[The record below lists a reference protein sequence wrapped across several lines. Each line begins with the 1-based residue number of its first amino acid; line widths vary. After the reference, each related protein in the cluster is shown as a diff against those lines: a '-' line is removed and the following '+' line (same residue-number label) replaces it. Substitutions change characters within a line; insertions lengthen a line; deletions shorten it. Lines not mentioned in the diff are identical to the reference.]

1 MDIIKKLSHGCTLD
15 CHDCCKFNVYTKGN
29 NVVKIE
35 GDKNHP
41 YTKGFIC
48 KKGMAHLDRLNH
60 KDRIKTPMLKVDGVW
75 KEISFDKAIEIMAEK
90 LTYYKEK
97 YTSKSVMHYDQ
108 YGSGSVLKYIGDIF
122 FNFYGGVSRHKGG
135 PCWSAGMH
143 AQKYDFGVAKSHAI
157 EDMLNSKSIFVWGKN
172 PAYTTIHTMQIIKK
186 AKEKG
191 IKIVVI
197 DPIYTKTAQI
207 ADKYV
212 QVNPGTDGALAI
224 AMAKII
230 VEDKLYDEEYIN
242 SYVIGFEEYKKYL
255 SSLELSFL
263 IDECGVKENDIR
275 ELVDLYTNKYSSIN
289 VGYGLQKYKN
299 GGNTIRAI
307 DALGAITGQIG
318 FSGGGVNYANK
329 VYPSV
334 INSDP
339 YNSQSYGEDREFYV
353 SNISK
358 FIEESLKN
366 TSNKV
371 NYASDELDM
380 ALHKVNYISDEL
392 DTTSNKVNYVSDELD
407 MALHKVNYV
416 SDELDTTS
424 NKVNYVSDE
433 LDMALH
439 KVNCVSDE
447 LDMALH
453 KVNCVSDELDMTS
466 NKVNYVSD
474 ELDMTSNKVN
484 YVLDEL
490 DITSNKTDYISN
502 ELYNLSNKSIKD
514 NIPIKMAVITKSNML
529 NQLPDLVELERVF
542 SKIEFKVCF
551 DMFITDTVT
560 LCDMFIPCTNTLESE
575 DIIYSSMTNPYITY
589 NERAVK
595 PAHKLMDE
603 YYFFMELAKKMGL
616 NDYPFVEKR
625 TYLEKVIEPLKR
637 FDKNLDIEKLKNNY
651 FTIHNPVA
659 WEDKKFETPSGK
671 YELYSESIKNLGISP
686 TPVYISNKYKE
697 IEDKNISFRL
707 LTNHHADTL
716 FSQHFMDKKSIA
728 QAYINQRMAKKVGIE
743 EKDIVILRSKKAKI
757 NVQINIDDG
766 VGNYIVKMYVGWW
779 KKHGNP
785 NSLTDTGISDFGGQV
800 TYNESMVEI
809 IRQN

>member
-15 CHDCCKFNVYTKGN
+15 CHDCCKFNVYTKEN

-371 NYASDELDM
+371 NYASDELDTTSN
-380 ALHKVNYISDEL
+380 KVNYISDEL

-407 MALHKVNYV
+407 
-416 SDELDTTS
+416 T
-424 NKVNYVSDE
+424 
-433 LDMALH
+433 
-439 KVNCVSDE
+439 
-447 LDMALH
+447 
-453 KVNCVSDELDMTS
+453 TS

-551 DMFITDTVT
+551 DMFMTDTAT

-651 FTIHNPVA
+651 FTIHNLVA

-743 EKDIVILRSKKAKI
+743 DKDIVILRSKKAKI

>member
-97 YTSKSVMHYDQ
+97 YTSKSIMHYDQ

-407 MALHKVNYV
+407 MALHKVN
-416 SDELDTTS
+416 
-424 NKVNYVSDE
+424 
-433 LDMALH
+433 
-439 KVNCVSDE
+439 CVSDE

-466 NKVNYVSD
+466 NKVNYVLD

-551 DMFITDTVT
+551 DMFITDTAT

>member
-122 FNFYGGVSRHKGG
+122 FNFYGGVSRQKGG

-143 AQKYDFGVAKSHAI
+143 AQKYDFGVARSHAI

-255 SSLELSFL
+255 YSLELSFL

-307 DALGAITGQIG
+307 DALSAITGQIG

-353 SNISK
+353 SNISG

-371 NYASDELDM
+371 NYAS
-380 ALHKVNYISDEL
+380 NEL
-392 DTTSNKVNYVSDELD
+392 DT
-407 MALHKVNYV
+407 
-416 SDELDTTS
+416 
-424 NKVNYVSDE
+424 
-433 LDMALH
+433 
-439 KVNCVSDE
+439 
-447 LDMALH
+447 
-453 KVNCVSDELDMTS
+453 
-466 NKVNYVSD
+466 
-474 ELDMTSNKVN
+474 TSNKVN

-490 DITSNKTDYISN
+490 DITSNKVNYVSDELDITSNKVNHVSNELGMASNKINYVSDELDITSNKIDYISN

-514 NIPIKMAVITKSNML
+514 NIPIKMVVITKSNML

-551 DMFITDTVT
+551 DMFMTDTAT
-560 LCDMFIPCTNTLESE
+560 LCDLFMPCTNTLESE

-595 PAHKLMDE
+595 PVHKLMDE

-637 FDKNLDIEKLKNNY
+637 FDENLDIEKLKNNY
-651 FTIHNPVA
+651 FTIHSPVA

-671 YELYSESIKNLGISP
+671 YELYSERIKSLGISP
-686 TPVYISNKYKE
+686 TPVYISNRYRE

-728 QAYINQRMAKKVGIE
+728 QAYINQSMAKKVGIKD
-743 EKDIVILRSKKAKI
+743 KDIVTLRSKKAKI

>member
-75 KEISFDKAIEIMAEK
+75 QEISFDKAIEIMAEK

-371 NYASDELDM
+371 NYASDELD
-380 ALHKVNYISDEL
+380 
-392 DTTSNKVNYVSDELD
+392 TTSNKVNYVSDELG
-407 MALHKVNYV
+407 
-416 SDELDTTS
+416 
-424 NKVNYVSDE
+424 
-433 LDMALH
+433 MALH
-439 KVNCVSDE
+439 KVNC
-447 LDMALH
+447 
-453 KVNCVSDELDMTS
+453 
-466 NKVNYVSD
+466 VSD

-551 DMFITDTVT
+551 DMFMTDTAT

-651 FTIHNPVA
+651 FTIHNLVA

-743 EKDIVILRSKKAKI
+743 DKDIVILRSKKAKI

>member
-122 FNFYGGVSRHKGG
+122 FNFYGGVIRHKGG

-318 FSGGGVNYANK
+318 FSGGGINYANK

-371 NYASDELDM
+371 NY
-380 ALHKVNYISDEL
+380 ISDEL
-392 DTTSNKVNYVSDELD
+392 DTTSNKVNYIL
-407 MALHKVNYV
+407 
-416 SDELDTTS
+416 DELDTTS
-424 NKVNYVSDE
+424 N
-433 LDMALH
+433 
-439 KVNCVSDE
+439 
-447 LDMALH
+447 

-484 YVLDEL
+484 YVSDEL

-502 ELYNLSNKSIKD
+502 ELYNLSNKSIKG

-551 DMFITDTVT
+551 DMFITDTAT

-728 QAYINQRMAKKVGIE
+728 QAYINRRMAKKVGIE
-743 EKDIVILRSKKAKI
+743 DKDIVILRSKKAKI

>member
-143 AQKYDFGVAKSHAI
+143 AQKYDFGVAKSNAI

-371 NYASDELDM
+371 NYASDELDTTSN
-380 ALHKVNYISDEL
+380 KVNYISDEL
-392 DTTSNKVNYVSDELD
+392 DT
-407 MALHKVNYV
+407 
-416 SDELDTTS
+416 
-424 NKVNYVSDE
+424 
-433 LDMALH
+433 
-439 KVNCVSDE
+439 
-447 LDMALH
+447 
-453 KVNCVSDELDMTS
+453 TS

-542 SKIEFKVCF
+542 SKIKFKVCF
-551 DMFITDTVT
+551 DMFMTDTAT

-651 FTIHNPVA
+651 FTIHNLVA

-707 LTNHHADTL
+707 LTNHHVDTL

-743 EKDIVILRSKKAKI
+743 DKDIVILRSKKAKI

-785 NSLTDTGISDFGGQV
+785 NSLTDNGISDFGGQV

>member
-60 KDRIKTPMLKVDGVW
+60 KDRIKTPMFKVDGVW

-122 FNFYGGVSRHKGG
+122 FNFYGGVSRQKGG

-143 AQKYDFGVAKSHAI
+143 AQKYDFGVAKSHSI

-255 SSLELSFL
+255 YSLELSFL

-307 DALGAITGQIG
+307 DALSAITGQIG

-334 INSDP
+334 IDSDP

-353 SNISK
+353 SNISE

-371 NYASDELDM
+371 NYAS
-380 ALHKVNYISDEL
+380 
-392 DTTSNKVNYVSDELD
+392 
-407 MALHKVNYV
+407 
-416 SDELDTTS
+416 
-424 NKVNYVSDE
+424 
-433 LDMALH
+433 
-439 KVNCVSDE
+439 
-447 LDMALH
+447 
-453 KVNCVSDELDMTS
+453 
-466 NKVNYVSD
+466 
-474 ELDMTSNKVN
+474 
-484 YVLDEL
+484 
-490 DITSNKTDYISN
+490 N
-502 ELYNLSNKSIKD
+502 ELYNLSNKSIKG
-514 NIPIKMAVITKSNML
+514 NIPIKMVVITKSNML

-551 DMFITDTVT
+551 DMFMTDTAT
-560 LCDMFIPCTNTLESE
+560 LCDLFIPCTNTLESE

-595 PAHKLMDE
+595 PVHKLMDE

-637 FDKNLDIEKLKNNY
+637 FDENLDIEKLKNNY
-651 FTIHNPVA
+651 FTIHSPVA

-671 YELYSESIKNLGISP
+671 YELYSERIKSLGISP
-686 TPVYISNKYKE
+686 TPVYISNRYRE

-728 QAYINQRMAKKVGIE
+728 QAYINQSMAKKVGIKD
-743 EKDIVILRSKKAKI
+743 KDIVTLRSKKAKI

>member
-15 CHDCCKFNVYTKGN
+15 CHDCCKFNVYTKEN

-371 NYASDELDM
+371 NYASDELDTTSN
-380 ALHKVNYISDEL
+380 KVNYISDEL

-407 MALHKVNYV
+407 
-416 SDELDTTS
+416 TTS

-433 LDMALH
+433 LGMALH
-439 KVNCVSDE
+439 KVNC
-447 LDMALH
+447 
-453 KVNCVSDELDMTS
+453 
-466 NKVNYVSD
+466 VSD

-551 DMFITDTVT
+551 DMFMTDTAT

-651 FTIHNPVA
+651 FTIHNLVA

-743 EKDIVILRSKKAKI
+743 DKDIVILRSKKAKI

>member
-122 FNFYGGVSRHKGG
+122 FNFYGGVSRQKGG

-212 QVNPGTDGALAI
+212 RVNPGTDGALAI

-230 VEDKLYDEEYIN
+230 VEDKLYDEEYIK

-255 SSLELSFL
+255 YSLELSFL

-307 DALGAITGQIG
+307 DALSAITGQIG

-334 INSDP
+334 IDSDP

-353 SNISK
+353 SNISG

-371 NYASDELDM
+371 NYAS
-380 ALHKVNYISDEL
+380 NEL
-392 DTTSNKVNYVSDELD
+392 DT
-407 MALHKVNYV
+407 
-416 SDELDTTS
+416 
-424 NKVNYVSDE
+424 
-433 LDMALH
+433 
-439 KVNCVSDE
+439 
-447 LDMALH
+447 
-453 KVNCVSDELDMTS
+453 
-466 NKVNYVSD
+466 
-474 ELDMTSNKVN
+474 TSNKVN

-490 DITSNKTDYISN
+490 DITSNKVNYVSDELDITSNKVNHVSNELGMASNKINYVSDELDTTSNKTDYISN
-502 ELYNLSNKSIKD
+502 ELYNLSNKLIKD
-514 NIPIKMAVITKSNML
+514 NIPIKMVVITKSNML

-551 DMFITDTVT
+551 DMFMTDTAT
-560 LCDMFIPCTNTLESE
+560 LCDLFIPCTNTLESE

-595 PAHKLMDE
+595 PVHKLMDE

-637 FDKNLDIEKLKNNY
+637 FDENLDIEKLKNNY
-651 FTIHNPVA
+651 FTIHSPVA

-671 YELYSESIKNLGISP
+671 YELYSERIKSLGISP
-686 TPVYISNKYKE
+686 TPVYISNRYRE

-728 QAYINQRMAKKVGIE
+728 QAYINQSMAKKVGIKD
-743 EKDIVILRSKKAKI
+743 KDIVTLRSKKAKI

>member
-122 FNFYGGVSRHKGG
+122 FNFYGGVSRQKGG

-143 AQKYDFGVAKSHAI
+143 AQKYDFGIARSHAI

-255 SSLELSFL
+255 YSLELSFL

-307 DALGAITGQIG
+307 DALSAITGQIG

-353 SNISK
+353 SNISE

-371 NYASDELDM
+371 NYASNELDTTSNKVNYVLDELD
-380 ALHKVNYISDEL
+380 I
-392 DTTSNKVNYVSDELD
+392 TSNKVNYVSDELD
-407 MALHKVNYV
+407 I
-416 SDELDTTS
+416 TS
-424 NKVNYVSDE
+424 NKVNHVSNE
-433 LDMALH
+433 LGMA
-439 KVNCVSDE
+439 
-447 LDMALH
+447 
-453 KVNCVSDELDMTS
+453 S
-466 NKVNYVSD
+466 NKINYVS
-474 ELDMTSNKVN
+474 
-484 YVLDEL
+484 DEL

-514 NIPIKMAVITKSNML
+514 NIPIKMVVITKSNML
-529 NQLPDLVELERVF
+529 NQLPDLVELERGF

-551 DMFITDTVT
+551 DMFMTDTAT
-560 LCDMFIPCTNTLESE
+560 LCDLFIPCTNTLESE

-595 PAHKLMDE
+595 PVHKLMDE

-637 FDKNLDIEKLKNNY
+637 FDENLDIEKLKNNY
-651 FTIHNPVA
+651 FTIHSPVA

-671 YELYSESIKNLGISP
+671 YELYSERIKSLGISP
-686 TPVYISNKYKE
+686 TPVYISNRYRE

-728 QAYINQRMAKKVGIE
+728 QAYINQSMAKKVGIKD
-743 EKDIVILRSKKAKI
+743 KDIVTLRSKKAKI

-766 VGNYIVKMYVGWW
+766 VGNHIVKMYVGWW

>member
-380 ALHKVNYISDEL
+380 ALHKVNY
-392 DTTSNKVNYVSDELD
+392 
-407 MALHKVNYV
+407 V

-424 NKVNYVSDE
+424 NKVNYVS
-433 LDMALH
+433 
-439 KVNCVSDE
+439 
-447 LDMALH
+447 
-453 KVNCVSDELDMTS
+453 
-466 NKVNYVSD
+466 
-474 ELDMTSNKVN
+474 
-484 YVLDEL
+484 DEL

-502 ELYNLSNKSIKD
+502 ELYNLSNKSIKG

-551 DMFITDTVT
+551 DMFITDTAT

-728 QAYINQRMAKKVGIE
+728 QAYINRRMAKKVGIE
-743 EKDIVILRSKKAKI
+743 DKDIVILRSKKAKI

>member
-307 DALGAITGQIG
+307 NALGAITGQIG

-380 ALHKVNYISDEL
+380 
-392 DTTSNKVNYVSDELD
+392 TSNKVNYVS
-407 MALHKVNYV
+407 
-416 SDELDTTS
+416 
-424 NKVNYVSDE
+424 
-433 LDMALH
+433 
-439 KVNCVSDE
+439 
-447 LDMALH
+447 
-453 KVNCVSDELDMTS
+453 
-466 NKVNYVSD
+466 
-474 ELDMTSNKVN
+474 
-484 YVLDEL
+484 DEL

-502 ELYNLSNKSIKD
+502 ELYNLSNKSIKG

-551 DMFITDTVT
+551 DMFITDTAT

-728 QAYINQRMAKKVGIE
+728 QAYINRRMAKKVGIE
-743 EKDIVILRSKKAKI
+743 DKDIVILRSKKAKI

>member
-15 CHDCCKFNVYTKGN
+15 CHDCCKFNVYTKEN

-224 AMAKII
+224 AMVKII

-371 NYASDELDM
+371 NYASDELDTTSN
-380 ALHKVNYISDEL
+380 KVNYISDEL
-392 DTTSNKVNYVSDELD
+392 DTTSNKVNYI
-407 MALHKVNYV
+407 

-424 NKVNYVSDE
+424 NKVNYISDE
-433 LDMALH
+433 LDT
-439 KVNCVSDE
+439 
-447 LDMALH
+447 
-453 KVNCVSDELDMTS
+453 TS

-542 SKIEFKVCF
+542 SKIKFKVCF
-551 DMFITDTVT
+551 DMFMTDTAT

-651 FTIHNPVA
+651 FTIHNLVA

-743 EKDIVILRSKKAKI
+743 DKDIVILRSKKAKI

-785 NSLTDTGISDFGGQV
+785 NSLTDNGISDFGGQV

>member
-15 CHDCCKFNVYTKGN
+15 CHDCCKFNVYTKEN

-371 NYASDELDM
+371 NYASDELD
-380 ALHKVNYISDEL
+380 
-392 DTTSNKVNYVSDELD
+392 TTSNKVNYVSDELG
-407 MALHKVNYV
+407 
-416 SDELDTTS
+416 
-424 NKVNYVSDE
+424 
-433 LDMALH
+433 MALH
-439 KVNCVSDE
+439 KVNC
-447 LDMALH
+447 
-453 KVNCVSDELDMTS
+453 
-466 NKVNYVSD
+466 VSD

-551 DMFITDTVT
+551 DMFMTDTAT

-651 FTIHNPVA
+651 FTIHNLVA

-743 EKDIVILRSKKAKI
+743 DKDIVILRSKKAKI

>member
-1 MDIIKKLSHGCTLD
+1 MKKLSHGCTLD
-15 CHDCCKFNVYTKGN
+15 CHDCCKFNVYTKEN

-371 NYASDELDM
+371 NYASDELD
-380 ALHKVNYISDEL
+380 
-392 DTTSNKVNYVSDELD
+392 TTSNKVNYVSDELG
-407 MALHKVNYV
+407 
-416 SDELDTTS
+416 
-424 NKVNYVSDE
+424 
-433 LDMALH
+433 MALH
-439 KVNCVSDE
+439 KVNC
-447 LDMALH
+447 
-453 KVNCVSDELDMTS
+453 
-466 NKVNYVSD
+466 VSD

-542 SKIEFKVCF
+542 SKIKFKVCF
-551 DMFITDTVT
+551 DMFMTDTAT

-651 FTIHNPVA
+651 FTIHNLVA

-743 EKDIVILRSKKAKI
+743 DKDIVILRSKKAKI

>member
-371 NYASDELDM
+371 NYASDKLDM

-392 DTTSNKVNYVSDELD
+392 DTTSN
-407 MALHKVNYV
+407 
-416 SDELDTTS
+416 
-424 NKVNYVSDE
+424 
-433 LDMALH
+433 
-439 KVNCVSDE
+439 
-447 LDMALH
+447 

-490 DITSNKTDYISN
+490 DITSNKVNYVSDELDMTSNKVNYVSDELDITSNKTDYISN
-502 ELYNLSNKSIKD
+502 ELYNLSNKSIKG

-551 DMFITDTVT
+551 DMFITDTAT

-728 QAYINQRMAKKVGIE
+728 QAYINRRMAKKVGIE
-743 EKDIVILRSKKAKI
+743 DKDIVILRSKKAKI

-785 NSLTDTGISDFGGQV
+785 NSLTDTGISDFGGQI

>member
-122 FNFYGGVSRHKGG
+122 FNFYGGVSRQKGG

-143 AQKYDFGVAKSHAI
+143 AQKYDFGIARSHAI

-255 SSLELSFL
+255 YSLELSFL

-307 DALGAITGQIG
+307 DALSAITGQIG

-353 SNISK
+353 SNISE

-371 NYASDELDM
+371 NYAS
-380 ALHKVNYISDEL
+380 NEL
-392 DTTSNKVNYVSDELD
+392 DT
-407 MALHKVNYV
+407 
-416 SDELDTTS
+416 
-424 NKVNYVSDE
+424 
-433 LDMALH
+433 
-439 KVNCVSDE
+439 
-447 LDMALH
+447 
-453 KVNCVSDELDMTS
+453 
-466 NKVNYVSD
+466 
-474 ELDMTSNKVN
+474 TSNKVN

-514 NIPIKMAVITKSNML
+514 NIPIKMVVITKSNML

-551 DMFITDTVT
+551 DMFMTDTAT
-560 LCDMFIPCTNTLESE
+560 LCDLFIPCTNTLESE

-595 PAHKLMDE
+595 PVHKLMDE

-637 FDKNLDIEKLKNNY
+637 FDENLDIEKLKNNY
-651 FTIHNPVA
+651 FTIHSPVA

-671 YELYSESIKNLGISP
+671 YELYSERIKSLGISP
-686 TPVYISNKYKE
+686 TPVYISNRYRE

-728 QAYINQRMAKKVGIE
+728 QAYINQSMAKKVGIKD
-743 EKDIVILRSKKAKI
+743 KDIVTLRSKKAKI

-766 VGNYIVKMYVGWW
+766 VGNHIVKMYVGWW

>member
-263 IDECGVKENDIR
+263 IDECGVKENNIR

-371 NYASDELDM
+371 NYASDKLDTTSN
-380 ALHKVNYISDEL
+380 KVNYISDEL
-392 DTTSNKVNYVSDELD
+392 DTTSN
-407 MALHKVNYV
+407 
-416 SDELDTTS
+416 
-424 NKVNYVSDE
+424 
-433 LDMALH
+433 
-439 KVNCVSDE
+439 
-447 LDMALH
+447 

-490 DITSNKTDYISN
+490 DITSNKVNYVSDELDMTSNKVNYVSDELDITSNKTDYISN
-502 ELYNLSNKSIKD
+502 ELYNLSNKSIKG

-551 DMFITDTVT
+551 DMFITDTAT

-743 EKDIVILRSKKAKI
+743 DKDIVILRSKKAKI

>member
-75 KEISFDKAIEIMAEK
+75 KEIYFDKAIEIMAEK

-122 FNFYGGVSRHKGG
+122 FNFYGGVSRQKGG

-143 AQKYDFGVAKSHAI
+143 AQKYDFGIARSHAI

-255 SSLELSFL
+255 YSLELSFL

-307 DALGAITGQIG
+307 DALSAITGQIG

-353 SNISK
+353 SNISE

-371 NYASDELDM
+371 NYASNELDTTSNKVNYVLDELD
-380 ALHKVNYISDEL
+380 I
-392 DTTSNKVNYVSDELD
+392 TSNKVNYVSDELD
-407 MALHKVNYV
+407 I
-416 SDELDTTS
+416 TS
-424 NKVNYVSDE
+424 NKVNHVSNE
-433 LDMALH
+433 LGMA
-439 KVNCVSDE
+439 
-447 LDMALH
+447 
-453 KVNCVSDELDMTS
+453 S
-466 NKVNYVSD
+466 NKINYVS
-474 ELDMTSNKVN
+474 
-484 YVLDEL
+484 DEL

-514 NIPIKMAVITKSNML
+514 NIPIKMVVITKSNML

-551 DMFITDTVT
+551 DMFMTDTAT
-560 LCDMFIPCTNTLESE
+560 LCDLFIPCTNTLESE

-595 PAHKLMDE
+595 PVHKLMDE

-637 FDKNLDIEKLKNNY
+637 FDENLDIEKLKNNY
-651 FTIHNPVA
+651 FTIHSPVA

-671 YELYSESIKNLGISP
+671 YELYSERIKSLGISP
-686 TPVYISNKYKE
+686 TPVYISNRYRE

-728 QAYINQRMAKKVGIE
+728 QAYINQSMAKKVGIKD
-743 EKDIVILRSKKAKI
+743 KDIVTLRSKKAKI

-766 VGNYIVKMYVGWW
+766 VGNHIVKMYVGWW

>member
-371 NYASDELDM
+371 NY
-380 ALHKVNYISDEL
+380 
-392 DTTSNKVNYVSDELD
+392 
-407 MALHKVNYV
+407 
-416 SDELDTTS
+416 
-424 NKVNYVSDE
+424 
-433 LDMALH
+433 
-439 KVNCVSDE
+439 
-447 LDMALH
+447 
-453 KVNCVSDELDMTS
+453 
-466 NKVNYVSD
+466 
-474 ELDMTSNKVN
+474 
-484 YVLDEL
+484 VLDEL

-551 DMFITDTVT
+551 DMFITDTAT

-589 NERAVK
+589 NERAVN

-728 QAYINQRMAKKVGIE
+728 QAYINRRMAKKVGIE
-743 EKDIVILRSKKAKI
+743 DKDIVILRSKKAKI

>member
-122 FNFYGGVSRHKGG
+122 FNFYGGVSRQKGG

-143 AQKYDFGVAKSHAI
+143 AQKYDFGIARSHAI

-255 SSLELSFL
+255 YSLELSFL

-307 DALGAITGQIG
+307 DALSAITGQIG

-353 SNISK
+353 SNISE

-371 NYASDELDM
+371 NYASNELDTTSNKVNYVLDELD
-380 ALHKVNYISDEL
+380 I
-392 DTTSNKVNYVSDELD
+392 TSNKVNYVSDELD
-407 MALHKVNYV
+407 I
-416 SDELDTTS
+416 TS
-424 NKVNYVSDE
+424 NKVNHVSNE
-433 LDMALH
+433 LGMA
-439 KVNCVSDE
+439 
-447 LDMALH
+447 
-453 KVNCVSDELDMTS
+453 S
-466 NKVNYVSD
+466 NKINYVS
-474 ELDMTSNKVN
+474 
-484 YVLDEL
+484 DEL

-502 ELYNLSNKSIKD
+502 ELYNLSNKLIKD
-514 NIPIKMAVITKSNML
+514 NIPIKMVVITKSNML

-551 DMFITDTVT
+551 DMFMTDTAT
-560 LCDMFIPCTNTLESE
+560 LCDLFIPCTNTLESE

-595 PAHKLMDE
+595 PVHKLMDE

-637 FDKNLDIEKLKNNY
+637 FDENLDIEKLKNNY
-651 FTIHNPVA
+651 FTIHSPVA

-671 YELYSESIKNLGISP
+671 YELYSERIKSLGISP
-686 TPVYISNKYKE
+686 TPVYISNRYRE

-728 QAYINQRMAKKVGIE
+728 QAYINQSMAKKVGIKD
-743 EKDIVILRSKKAKI
+743 KDIVTLRSKKAKI

-766 VGNYIVKMYVGWW
+766 VGNHIVKMYVGWW

>member
-122 FNFYGGVSRHKGG
+122 FNFYGGVSRQKGG

-143 AQKYDFGVAKSHAI
+143 AQKYDFGIARSHSI

-212 QVNPGTDGALAI
+212 RVNPGTDGALAI

-230 VEDKLYDEEYIN
+230 VEDKLYDEEYIK

-255 SSLELSFL
+255 YSLELSFL

-307 DALGAITGQIG
+307 DALSAITGQIG

-371 NYASDELDM
+371 NYASN
-380 ALHKVNYISDEL
+380 KL
-392 DTTSNKVNYVSDELD
+392 DT
-407 MALHKVNYV
+407 
-416 SDELDTTS
+416 
-424 NKVNYVSDE
+424 
-433 LDMALH
+433 
-439 KVNCVSDE
+439 
-447 LDMALH
+447 
-453 KVNCVSDELDMTS
+453 
-466 NKVNYVSD
+466 
-474 ELDMTSNKVN
+474 TSNKVN

-490 DITSNKTDYISN
+490 DITSNKVNYVSDELDITSNKVNHVSNELGMASNKINYVSDELDTTSNKTDYISN
-502 ELYNLSNKSIKD
+502 ELYNLSNKLIKD
-514 NIPIKMAVITKSNML
+514 NIPIKMVVITKSNML
-529 NQLPDLVELERVF
+529 NQLPDLVELERAF

-551 DMFITDTVT
+551 DMFMTDTAT
-560 LCDMFIPCTNTLESE
+560 LCDLFIPCTNTLESE

-595 PAHKLMDE
+595 PVHKLMDE

-637 FDKNLDIEKLKNNY
+637 FDENLDIEKLKNNY
-651 FTIHNPVA
+651 FTIHSPVA

-671 YELYSESIKNLGISP
+671 YELYSERIKSLGISP
-686 TPVYISNKYKE
+686 TPVYISNRYRK

-728 QAYINQRMAKKVGIE
+728 QAYINQSMAKKVGIKD
-743 EKDIVILRSKKAKI
+743 KDIVTLRSKKAKI

-785 NSLTDTGISDFGGQV
+785 NSLTDTDISDFGGQV

>member
-439 KVNCVSDE
+439 KVNGVSDE

-502 ELYNLSNKSIKD
+502 ELYNLSNKLIKD

>member
-1 MDIIKKLSHGCTLD
+1 SHGCTLD

-371 NYASDELDM
+371 NYASDKLDM

-392 DTTSNKVNYVSDELD
+392 DTTSNKVNYVS
-407 MALHKVNYV
+407 
-416 SDELDTTS
+416 
-424 NKVNYVSDE
+424 
-433 LDMALH
+433 
-439 KVNCVSDE
+439 
-447 LDMALH
+447 
-453 KVNCVSDELDMTS
+453 
-466 NKVNYVSD
+466 
-474 ELDMTSNKVN
+474 
-484 YVLDEL
+484 DEL

-551 DMFITDTVT
+551 DMFITDTAT

-728 QAYINQRMAKKVGIE
+728 QAYINRRMAKKVGIE
-743 EKDIVILRSKKAKI
+743 NKDIVILRSKKAKI

>member
-329 VYPSV
+329 VYPSI

-371 NYASDELDM
+371 NYASDKLDTTSN
-380 ALHKVNYISDEL
+380 KVNYISDEL
-392 DTTSNKVNYVSDELD
+392 DTTSN
-407 MALHKVNYV
+407 
-416 SDELDTTS
+416 
-424 NKVNYVSDE
+424 
-433 LDMALH
+433 
-439 KVNCVSDE
+439 
-447 LDMALH
+447 

-490 DITSNKTDYISN
+490 DITSNKVNYVSDELDMTSNKVNYVSDELDMTSNKVNYVSDELDITSNKTDYISN
-502 ELYNLSNKSIKD
+502 ELYNLSNKSIKG

-551 DMFITDTVT
+551 DMFITDTAT

-743 EKDIVILRSKKAKI
+743 DKDIVILRSKKAKI

>member
-380 ALHKVNYISDEL
+380 
-392 DTTSNKVNYVSDELD
+392 TSNKVNYVS
-407 MALHKVNYV
+407 
-416 SDELDTTS
+416 
-424 NKVNYVSDE
+424 
-433 LDMALH
+433 
-439 KVNCVSDE
+439 
-447 LDMALH
+447 
-453 KVNCVSDELDMTS
+453 
-466 NKVNYVSD
+466 
-474 ELDMTSNKVN
+474 
-484 YVLDEL
+484 DEL

-502 ELYNLSNKSIKD
+502 ELYNLSNKSIKG

-551 DMFITDTVT
+551 DMFITDTAT

-686 TPVYISNKYKE
+686 TPVYISNKYKG

-728 QAYINQRMAKKVGIE
+728 QAYINRRMAKKVGIE
-743 EKDIVILRSKKAKI
+743 DKDIVILRSKKAKI

>member
-122 FNFYGGVSRHKGG
+122 FNFYGGVIRHKGG

-318 FSGGGVNYANK
+318 FSGGGINYANK

-371 NYASDELDM
+371 NY
-380 ALHKVNYISDEL
+380 ISDEL
-392 DTTSNKVNYVSDELD
+392 DTTSNKVNYILDELD
-407 MALHKVNYV
+407 M
-416 SDELDTTS
+416 TS
-424 NKVNYVSDE
+424 N
-433 LDMALH
+433 
-439 KVNCVSDE
+439 
-447 LDMALH
+447 

-484 YVLDEL
+484 YVSDEL

-502 ELYNLSNKSIKD
+502 ELYNLSNKSIKG

-551 DMFITDTVT
+551 DMFITDTAT

-728 QAYINQRMAKKVGIE
+728 QAYINRRMAKKVGIE
-743 EKDIVILRSKKAKI
+743 DKDIVILRSKKAKI

>member
-371 NYASDELDM
+371 NYASDELDTTSN
-380 ALHKVNYISDEL
+380 KVNYISDEL
-392 DTTSNKVNYVSDELD
+392 DTTSNKVNYIL
-407 MALHKVNYV
+407 
-416 SDELDTTS
+416 DELDTTS
-424 NKVNYVSDE
+424 N
-433 LDMALH
+433 
-439 KVNCVSDE
+439 
-447 LDMALH
+447 

-466 NKVNYVSD
+466 NKVNYILD

-551 DMFITDTVT
+551 DMFITDTAT

-589 NERAVK
+589 NERAVN

-728 QAYINQRMAKKVGIE
+728 QAYINRRMAKKVGIE
-743 EKDIVILRSKKAKI
+743 DKDIVILRSKKAKI

>member
-15 CHDCCKFNVYTKGN
+15 CHDCCKFNVYTKEN

-224 AMAKII
+224 AMVKII

-371 NYASDELDM
+371 NYASDELDTTSN
-380 ALHKVNYISDEL
+380 KVNYISDEL
-392 DTTSNKVNYVSDELD
+392 DTTSNKVNYI
-407 MALHKVNYV
+407 
-416 SDELDTTS
+416 SDELDT
-424 NKVNYVSDE
+424 
-433 LDMALH
+433 
-439 KVNCVSDE
+439 
-447 LDMALH
+447 
-453 KVNCVSDELDMTS
+453 TS

-551 DMFITDTVT
+551 DMFMTDTAT

-651 FTIHNPVA
+651 FTIHNLVA

-743 EKDIVILRSKKAKI
+743 DKDIVILRSKKAKI

>member
-299 GGNTIRAI
+299 GGNTIRSI

-433 LDMALH
+433 LD
-439 KVNCVSDE
+439 
-447 LDMALH
+447 
-453 KVNCVSDELDMTS
+453 
-466 NKVNYVSD
+466 
-474 ELDMTSNKVN
+474 
-484 YVLDEL
+484 
-490 DITSNKTDYISN
+490 ITSNKTDYISN
-502 ELYNLSNKSIKD
+502 ELYNLSNKSIKG

-551 DMFITDTVT
+551 DMFITDTAT

-728 QAYINQRMAKKVGIE
+728 QAYINRRMAKKVGIE
-743 EKDIVILRSKKAKI
+743 DKDIVILRSKKAKI

>member
-263 IDECGVKENDIR
+263 IDECGVKENNIR

-392 DTTSNKVNYVSDELD
+392 DMTSN
-407 MALHKVNYV
+407 KVNYV

-551 DMFITDTVT
+551 DMFITDTAT

-707 LTNHHADTL
+707 LTNHHAYTL

-728 QAYINQRMAKKVGIE
+728 QAYINRRMAKKVGIE
-743 EKDIVILRSKKAKI
+743 DKDIVILRSKKAKI

>member
-263 IDECGVKENDIR
+263 IDECSVKENDIR

-307 DALGAITGQIG
+307 NALGAITGQIG

-407 MALHKVNYV
+407 M
-416 SDELDTTS
+416 
-424 NKVNYVSDE
+424 
-433 LDMALH
+433 
-439 KVNCVSDE
+439 
-447 LDMALH
+447 
-453 KVNCVSDELDMTS
+453 TS

-490 DITSNKTDYISN
+490 DITSNKIDYISN

-551 DMFITDTVT
+551 DMFITDTAT

-728 QAYINQRMAKKVGIE
+728 QAYINRRMAKKVGIE
-743 EKDIVILRSKKAKI
+743 DKDIVILRSKKAKI

>member
-15 CHDCCKFNVYTKGN
+15 CHDCCKFNVYTKEN

-371 NYASDELDM
+371 NYASDELDTTSN
-380 ALHKVNYISDEL
+380 KVNYISDEL
-392 DTTSNKVNYVSDELD
+392 DTTSNKVNYI
-407 MALHKVNYV
+407 

-424 NKVNYVSDE
+424 NKVNYISDE
-433 LDMALH
+433 LDT
-439 KVNCVSDE
+439 
-447 LDMALH
+447 
-453 KVNCVSDELDMTS
+453 TS

-542 SKIEFKVCF
+542 SKIELKVCF
-551 DMFITDTVT
+551 DMFMTDTAT

-651 FTIHNPVA
+651 FTIHNLVA

-707 LTNHHADTL
+707 LTNHHVDTL

-743 EKDIVILRSKKAKI
+743 DKDIVILRSKKAKI

>member
-275 ELVDLYTNKYSSIN
+275 ELVYLYTNKYSSIN

-318 FSGGGVNYANK
+318 FSGGGINYANK

-371 NYASDELDM
+371 NYASDKLDM

-392 DTTSNKVNYVSDELD
+392 DTTSN
-407 MALHKVNYV
+407 
-416 SDELDTTS
+416 
-424 NKVNYVSDE
+424 
-433 LDMALH
+433 
-439 KVNCVSDE
+439 
-447 LDMALH
+447 

-484 YVLDEL
+484 YVSDEL

-502 ELYNLSNKSIKD
+502 ELYNLSNKSIKG

-551 DMFITDTVT
+551 DMFITDTAT

-728 QAYINQRMAKKVGIE
+728 QAYINRRMAKKVGIE
-743 EKDIVILRSKKAKI
+743 DKDIVILRSKKAKI

>member
-15 CHDCCKFNVYTKGN
+15 CHDCCKFNVYTKEN

-122 FNFYGGVSRHKGG
+122 FNFYGGVSRYKGG

-371 NYASDELDM
+371 NYASDELDTTSN
-380 ALHKVNYISDEL
+380 KVNYISDEL

-407 MALHKVNYV
+407 
-416 SDELDTTS
+416 TTS

-433 LDMALH
+433 LGMALH
-439 KVNCVSDE
+439 KVNC
-447 LDMALH
+447 
-453 KVNCVSDELDMTS
+453 
-466 NKVNYVSD
+466 VSD

-542 SKIEFKVCF
+542 SKIKFKVCF
-551 DMFITDTVT
+551 DMFMTDTAT

-651 FTIHNPVA
+651 FTIHNLVA

-743 EKDIVILRSKKAKI
+743 DKDIVILRSKKAKI

>member
-122 FNFYGGVSRHKGG
+122 FNFYGGVSRQKGG

-143 AQKYDFGVAKSHAI
+143 AQKYDFGIARSHSI

-212 QVNPGTDGALAI
+212 RVNPGTDGALAI

-255 SSLELSFL
+255 YSLELSFL

-307 DALGAITGQIG
+307 DALSAITGQIG

-371 NYASDELDM
+371 NYASN
-380 ALHKVNYISDEL
+380 KL
-392 DTTSNKVNYVSDELD
+392 DT
-407 MALHKVNYV
+407 
-416 SDELDTTS
+416 
-424 NKVNYVSDE
+424 
-433 LDMALH
+433 
-439 KVNCVSDE
+439 
-447 LDMALH
+447 
-453 KVNCVSDELDMTS
+453 
-466 NKVNYVSD
+466 
-474 ELDMTSNKVN
+474 TSNKVN

-490 DITSNKTDYISN
+490 DITSNKVNYVSDELDITSNKVNHVSNELGMASNKINYVSNKTDYISN
-502 ELYNLSNKSIKD
+502 ELYNLSNKLIKD
-514 NIPIKMAVITKSNML
+514 NIPIKMVVITKSNML

-551 DMFITDTVT
+551 DMFMTDTAT
-560 LCDMFIPCTNTLESE
+560 LCDLFIPCTNTLESE

-595 PAHKLMDE
+595 PVHKLMDE

-637 FDKNLDIEKLKNNY
+637 FDENLDIEKLKNNY
-651 FTIHNPVA
+651 FTIHSPVA

-671 YELYSESIKNLGISP
+671 YELYSERIKSLGISP
-686 TPVYISNKYKE
+686 TPVYISNRYRE
-697 IEDKNISFRL
+697 IEDKNIYFRL

-728 QAYINQRMAKKVGIE
+728 QAYINQSMAKKVGIKD
-743 EKDIVILRSKKAKI
+743 KDIVTLRSKKAKI

>member
-122 FNFYGGVSRHKGG
+122 FNFYGGVSRQKGG

-143 AQKYDFGVAKSHAI
+143 AQKYDFGIARSHAI

-255 SSLELSFL
+255 YSLELSFL

-307 DALGAITGQIG
+307 DALSAITGQIG

-353 SNISK
+353 SNISE

-371 NYASDELDM
+371 NYASNELDTTSNKVNYVLDELD
-380 ALHKVNYISDEL
+380 I
-392 DTTSNKVNYVSDELD
+392 TSNKVNYVSDELD
-407 MALHKVNYV
+407 I
-416 SDELDTTS
+416 TS
-424 NKVNYVSDE
+424 NKVNHVSNE
-433 LDMALH
+433 LGMA
-439 KVNCVSDE
+439 
-447 LDMALH
+447 
-453 KVNCVSDELDMTS
+453 S
-466 NKVNYVSD
+466 NKINYVS
-474 ELDMTSNKVN
+474 
-484 YVLDEL
+484 DEL

-502 ELYNLSNKSIKD
+502 ELYNLSNKLIKD
-514 NIPIKMAVITKSNML
+514 NIPIKMVVITKSNML

-551 DMFITDTVT
+551 DMFITDTAT
-560 LCDMFIPCTNTLESE
+560 LCDLFIPCTNTLESE

-595 PAHKLMDE
+595 PVHKLMDE

-637 FDKNLDIEKLKNNY
+637 FDENLDIEKLKNNY
-651 FTIHNPVA
+651 FTIHSPVA

-671 YELYSESIKNLGISP
+671 YELYSERIKSLGISP
-686 TPVYISNKYKE
+686 TPVYISNRYRE

-728 QAYINQRMAKKVGIE
+728 QAYINQSMAKKVGIKD
-743 EKDIVILRSKKAKI
+743 KDIVTLRSKKAKI

-766 VGNYIVKMYVGWW
+766 VGNHIVKMYVGWW

>member
-97 YTSKSVMHYDQ
+97 YTSKSIMHYDQ

-380 ALHKVNYISDEL
+380 
-392 DTTSNKVNYVSDELD
+392 TSNKVNYVS
-407 MALHKVNYV
+407 
-416 SDELDTTS
+416 
-424 NKVNYVSDE
+424 
-433 LDMALH
+433 
-439 KVNCVSDE
+439 
-447 LDMALH
+447 
-453 KVNCVSDELDMTS
+453 
-466 NKVNYVSD
+466 
-474 ELDMTSNKVN
+474 
-484 YVLDEL
+484 DEL

-551 DMFITDTVT
+551 DMFITDTAT

-728 QAYINQRMAKKVGIE
+728 QAYINRRMAKKVGIE